1 MINML
6 KQVADMKNHL
16 GKVRE
21 IMQRVTATAE
31 VGGGM
36 VKVTA
41 NGNQRIIKIEVDPE
55 IIDANDMEMLTD
67 LVVAGVNKA
76 LDAAAEAGQNE
87 LRNQADSIIPKGMDL
102 SKFGL

>member
-1 MINML
+1 ML
-6 KQVADMKNHL
+6 KQMADIKNQV

-31 VGGGM
+31 AGGGM

-41 NGNQRIIKIEVDPE
+41 NGNQRILKVELDPE
-55 IIDANDMEMLTD
+55 IVDPNDMEMLTD
-67 LVVAGVNKA
+67 LIVAGVNKA
-76 LDAAAEAGQNE
+76 LDEAAEAGQNE
-87 LRNQADSIIPKGMDL
+87 LRDQADSFLPKDTDI

>member
-1 MINML
+1 ML

-21 IMQRVTATAE
+21 IMQRVTVTAE

-55 IIDANDMEMLTD
+55 IIDTNDMEMLTD

-76 LDAAAEAGQNE
+76 LDEAAEAGQNE
-87 LRNQADSIIPKGMDL
+87 LRNQADNIIPKGMDL